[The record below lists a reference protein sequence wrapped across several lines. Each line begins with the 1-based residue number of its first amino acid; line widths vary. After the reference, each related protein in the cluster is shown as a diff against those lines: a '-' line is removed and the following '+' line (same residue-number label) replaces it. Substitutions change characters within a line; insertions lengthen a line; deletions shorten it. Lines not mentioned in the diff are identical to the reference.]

1 MTSIDFSELSKLAD
15 SGRLLQSGFASRTI
29 CQTGDLSNI
38 HNYLLGACTSSYM
51 HQYLTGG
58 LKHWS
63 RRWEYPY
70 ILANI
75 ASYCHH
81 QHGVLNAFDNACGVN
96 ATAYL
101 LAKAG
106 MNVTGSDLDEQPAAE
121 GVIPSQHFNHP
132 DITNLPGKVTFTK
145 ADSLH
150 LPFDNLAFD
159 VSYSISSLEHMPD
172 PVKAVQEM
180 LRVTKKGGL
189 IVFTMDVAP
198 YQQSING
205 ESNVNNSNFDE
216 IQHVLLEE
224 CSFFAPPQFK
234 VANELLSWESDCKKS
249 TGFREVLASQF
260 RKLTGKP
267 PSPNFYIFGGAYMK
281 NN

>member
-1 MTSIDFSELSKLAD
+1 MDFAEFSKLVD
-15 SGRLLQSGFASRTI
+15 LSGLLQSGFASRTI
-29 CQTGDLSNI
+29 CQTSDLSNI
-38 HNYLLGACTSSYM
+38 HNYLLRTCESSYM
-51 HQYLTGG
+51 IQYLTGG

-70 ILANI
+70 VLANI
-75 ASYCHH
+75 ASYYHS
-81 QHGVLNAFDNACGVN
+81 QTNNLSAFDNACGVN

-106 MNVTGSDLDEQPAAE
+106 INVTGSDLNGQHA
-121 GVIPSQHFNHP
+121 QHFNHP
-132 DITNLPGKVTFTK
+132 DITNLPGKASFTK

-150 LPFDNLAFD
+150 LPFDNLTFNIC
-159 VSYSISSLEHMPD
+159 YSISSLEHMSD

-198 YQQSING
+198 YPQSFNG

-216 IQHVLLEE
+216 IQNVLLEE
-224 CSFFAPPQFK
+224 CSFFSPPKFK
-234 VANELLSWESDCKKS
+234 VPNELLSWESDCKKS
-249 TGFREVLASQF
+249 TGLREFLASQF
-260 RKLTGKP
+260 RKLTGKI
-267 PSPNFYIFGGAYMK
+267 PSPNFYIFGGAYIK
-281 NN
+281 G